1 MIHLT
6 NRAIAELIRETC
18 RETIS
23 LYPDLSAAEQAIV
36 LKAMAILLHKTG
48 VLDPIFKGESV
59 PQSLLQAVLVLSQT
73 EDRPMDLMNHEDRQ
87 VFGRIAYQ
95 MLAPMGCQRCIIV
108 GIPGDGPL
116 FITILDNEN
125 MPKMTAEEAAKILNT
140 LGRAEPGEVL
150 EL

>member
-23 LYPDLSAAEQAIV
+23 LYPDLTAPEQAIV

-48 VLDPIFKGESV
+48 VLDPIFKGESA
-59 PQSLLQAVLVLSQT
+59 PQSLLQAVLALAQT
-73 EDRPMDLMNHEDRQ
+73 EDRPMDLMNHDDRQ
-87 VFGRIAYQ
+87 IFAGIAYQ
-95 MLAPMGCQRCIIV
+95 MLAPMGVQRCIVV
-108 GIPGDGPL
+108 GVPGDGPL
-116 FITILDNEN
+116 FVTVLDSDT
-125 MPKMTAEEAAKILNT
+125 MPKLTPEEVAKILQT
-140 LGRAEPGEVL
+140 LGQAEPGEVL